1 MRMCAAPDCRRQMV
15 GDARYCHEH
24 ETVPDPH
31 RKGLWGDL
39 RSGLGVED
47 IAIKR
52 GCDQAYVRAYIAEL
66 RANGG
71 LRVLYG
77 RKR

>member
-15 GDARYCHEH
+15 GGGRYCHENA
-24 ETVPDPH
+24 P
-31 RKGLWGDL
+31 KGPMPMTLWNDL
-39 RSGLGVED
+39 KSGLGVED

-52 GCDQAYVRAYIAEL
+52 GCDPAYVRAYIAEL

-77 RKR
+77 RGR